1 MTRRSS
7 IFLWIALLF
16 CMNGLA
22 QNQSSN
28 TLNAEQLL
36 ELVRKFHPVV
46 KLTNIDIERSKA
58 DILNARAGFDPILNT
73 YITNKTFDGTDY
85 YKDVSPELKIPTW
98 YGIDIFAGTEEL
110 TGNRLDP
117 TQTQGQTSFIG
128 VNIPLIKNLVIDKRR
143 AILQQA
149 KIFNTLAAVE
159 QRATT
164 NDLMLNALE
173 AYWQWVKAYQ
183 TYIVLKNSVTTNQKR
198 LEFVRTTF
206 NNGESAAID
215 TTEALAQL
223 QNFELLQ
230 NNAWL
235 DFQNSGLQLSAFLWK
250 ENNQPYELPENI
262 IPQNNWDDEKLISD
276 FNISLPDLLATADK
290 NHPELKKFE
299 YKLNILNIDK
309 KLKFQDLLPKLD
321 FRYNQLGKG
330 YNFANT
336 ISKGPLFENNFQYN
350 VKFELPLR
358 LSEGRSNYKK
368 ANLKIE
374 EAKLEQSQKRRNI
387 ELKIKS
393 YYNEFITL
401 KNQVAL
407 QSKNYSNYQKLLNA
421 EETKFFNGEST
432 LFLINSR
439 ENKSLE
445 ALEKLIALKTKY
457 FKSVYALQW
466 SAGLLK

>member
-1 MTRRSS
+1 MIRRSS
-7 IFLWIALLF
+7 IFLWIALFL
-16 CMNGLA
+16 CMNGFA

-28 TLNAEQLL
+28 TLNAEQLI

-46 KLTNIDIERSKA
+46 KLTNINIEKSKA
-58 DILNARAGFDPILNT
+58 DIVTARAGFDPILNT
-73 YITNKTFDGTDY
+73 YIANKTFDGTDY

-117 TQTQGQTSFIG
+117 TQTQGQTSYIG
-128 VNIPLIKNLVIDKRR
+128 INIPLLKNLVIDKRR
-143 AILQQA
+143 AALQQA
-149 KIFNTLAAVE
+149 KIFNTLATVE
-159 QRATT
+159 QSATT
-164 NDLMLNALE
+164 NDLLLHALE

-183 TYIVLKNSVTTNQKR
+183 TYIVLKNSVTTNKKR

-223 QNFELLQ
+223 QNFELMQ

-235 DFQNSGLQLSAFLWK
+235 DFQNSGLQLSAYLWK
-250 ENNQPYELPENI
+250 ENNVPYELPENI
-262 IPQNNWDDEKLISD
+262 VPQNNWDDEKLISD

-290 NHPELKKFE
+290 NHPELKKYE

-350 VKFELPLR
+350 VKFEVPLR
-358 LSEGRSNYKK
+358 LSEGRGNYKK

-374 EAKLEQSQKRRNI
+374 EVKLEQSQKRRNI

-445 ALEKLIALKTKY
+445 ALEKLITLKTKY
-457 FKSVYALQW
+457 FKAVYALQW